1 MWQNQRNGSLLIPFF
16 DNVSFDTDVALRFI
30 KFSDLG
36 NFFSWKYRMDYDI
49 LNIEET
55 DIGGVENG

>member
-1 MWQNQRNGSLLIPFF
+1 MAKLVEWVIFDTFF
-16 DNVSFDTDVALRFI
+16 YNVSFDTDVVLRFI

-36 NFFSWKYRMDYDI
+36 NFFSWKYRMGYDI
-49 LNIEET
+49 LIIEET

>member
-1 MWQNQRNGSLLIPFF
+1 MKRFTLDTFF
-16 DNVSFDTDVALRFI
+16 DNVSFDTDVAMRFI

-49 LNIEET
+49 LIIEET